1 MSESTFDNILSFRP
15 IEFEI
20 IQKNIAYVQKEP
32 VYITNGNRG
41 QLPFN
46 VKFSLRGLTEG
57 DDFNKNTKTVG
68 DTPKQKE
75 VYKKIVLS
83 IVRIC
88 SGLSTISLGLLAWL
102 DSNEDVDELPDQR
115 DIVLA
120 HLLKA
125 FHQVKHGIIWDERD
139 ECIDNN
145 THPTD
150 FFYSNAKERKLH
162 DSNKDGARDGTTGWS
177 KDDLEDDERIE
188 HPLFTQLF
196 QAAGIEE
203 SDFEMVFPTLHLV
216 DSEISSYMSALHSKL
231 QNVEGTNDRLNL
243 VRNKNLRQYS
253 LGIQTIP
260 LYLKEDWI
268 QAMSQKMKK
277 KKKKKKLQRPLPSE
291 HSSNTNG
298 TLVNTPETD
307 CEVSDHHRL
316 LSSFNNMPYSPP

>member
-1 MSESTFDNILSFRP
+1 MSESTFVNILSFLP

-20 IQKNIAYVQKEP
+20 IQKNIAYVQKLEP
-32 VYITNGNRG
+32 VYITKGKRG
-41 QLPFN
+41 QLSFN

-102 DSNEDVDELPDQR
+102 DSNEDMDELPGQR

-125 FHQVKHGIIWDERD
+125 FHQVKHGIIWDEGD

-145 THPTD
+145 THPTP
-150 FFYSNAKERKLH
+150 FFYSDAKERKLH

-188 HPLFTQLF
+188 HPLLMQLF
-196 QAAGIEE
+196 QAAGIGE
-203 SDFEMVFPTLHLV
+203 SDFEMVFPTLYLV

-243 VRNKNLRQYS
+243 VRDKNLHQYS

-260 LYLKEDWI
+260 LYNKEDWTKV
-268 QAMSQKMKK
+268 MSQKMKRK
-277 KKKKKKLQRPLPSE
+277 VKKLLRPLPSE

-298 TLVNTPETD
+298 ILENTPETY